1 MSRSKVRVKEYGSL
15 VWLRRVREK
24 MAAEDA
30 KGPNSRAVRERER
43 RVDALIAKLGL
54 RRMPAD
60 AARARP
66 RRPA

>member
-1 MSRSKVRVKEYGSL
+1 MSRSRVKEYPSL
-15 VWLRRVREK
+15 VWLRRVRAK
-24 MAAEDA
+24 LAAEYA
-30 KGPNSRAVRERER
+30 KGPNSRAARERQR
-43 RVDALIAKLGL
+43 KVDALIAKLGL